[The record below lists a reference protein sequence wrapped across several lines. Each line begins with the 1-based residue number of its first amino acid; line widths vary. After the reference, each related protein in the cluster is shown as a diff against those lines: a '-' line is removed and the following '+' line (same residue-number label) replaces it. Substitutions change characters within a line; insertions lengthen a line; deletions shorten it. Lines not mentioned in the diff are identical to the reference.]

1 MSYIA
6 EKADFQR
13 DFPPEK
19 KLLSLLIYRSYS
31 LYPPSFVILMSG
43 RSSVWFARSGMS
55 FCQHVAR

>member
-19 KLLSLLIYRSYS
+19 KLLSLLITLSAKFCHS
-31 LYPPSFVILMSG
+31 D
-43 RSSVWFARSGMS
+43 VWSK
-55 FCQHVAR
+55 